1 MDQQK
6 NNIHGNEQKNNEEER
21 GSNENTDKPRTHDD
35 EDSQTRGKYHDDG
48 DCNRLKIELRDV
60 LYLQIVIHNL
70 YCIFEETLRKTK
82 KLLLK
87 KPDRQLY
94 KIL

>member
-1 MDQQK
+1 M
-6 NNIHGNEQKNNEEER
+6 NGNEDKNEEER
-21 GSNENTDKPRTHDD
+21 ISNENTDQPKTRED
-35 EDSQTRGKYHDDG
+35 EDSQARGKYHEEEGDG
-48 DCNRLKIELRDV
+48 SRLKIELRDV

-87 KPDRQLY
+87 KADR
-94 KIL
+94 